1 MPSID
6 QAILKAQTGPDP
18 LIPSGA
24 RILVAVSGGP
34 DSLCLLHALSR
45 APKPFHISDLCAAH
59 MEHGLRGEESKADA
73 LFVQSFCDERGIPC
87 LVRRLD
93 IAAEAAR
100 RRQSIQE
107 TARQERYDFLKK
119 AADSFG
125 SELIATAHN
134 ANDQEETVLLNI
146 LRGTGLTGLKGIPE
160 RRGRIVRPLLDVPRT
175 EIEAYCREH
184 ELTPR
189 HDASNADPSHYLRNR
204 IRLELLP
211 MLEQD
216 YHPGIRASL
225 TRLSILS
232 QRDDDYLSRE
242 AQAVFDALREDSGED
257 IRLDP
262 EAVASLHPA
271 VASRVIRLAFE
282 AIRGTTDGL
291 LEKHVE
297 KTLGLALGT
306 EQGCVTSPN
315 PECIAHVA
323 GGSLVFGRER
333 FPVAATKRTA
343 AHFAWRIEATG
354 EPDPALSLPPVFEG
368 FLTERIDAGAIDR
381 GSLTV
386 RDWENGDRIDPLGM
400 GGRTKKL
407 QDVFS
412 DAKIPRDARREWPI
426 LCDSHG
432 PLWVP
437 GLVLAE
443 RAKIT
448 PATTTVLRLF
458 AVLPYE
464 APASDASLP
473 SS

>member
-6 QAILKAQTGPDP
+6 QAILKAQQGAEP
-18 LIPSGA
+18 LIPAGA
-24 RILVAVSGGP
+24 RVLVAVSGGP

-45 APKPFHISDLCAAH
+45 PPEPFSIAGVCAAH
-59 MEHGLRGEESKADA
+59 VEHGLRGDDSQADA
-73 LFVQSFCDERGIPC
+73 DFVTRFCDERGIPC
-87 LVRRLD
+87 LVRHLD

-100 RRQSIQE
+100 DNQSIQLA
-107 TARQERYDFLKK
+107 AREARYRFLEE
-119 AADSFG
+119 AADAFSCD
-125 SELIATAHN
+125 LIATAHT

-160 RRGRIVRPLLDVPRT
+160 RRGRIVRPLLGVSRAD
-175 EIEAYCREH
+175 IEAYCAAHGLE
-184 ELTPR
+184 PR
-189 HDASNADPSHYLRNR
+189 RDASNADPSHYLRNR

-211 MLEQD
+211 MLERD

-225 TRLSILS
+225 TRLSVLS

-242 AQAVFDALREDSGED
+242 AQALFEAMREPAGED
-257 IRLDP
+257 IRLDR
-262 EAVASLHPA
+262 ETVASLHPA
-271 VASRVIRLAFE
+271 IASRVVRLAFE
-282 AIRGTTDGL
+282 EVRGTTDGL

-297 KTLGLALGT
+297 KTLQLAAGT
-306 EQGCVTSPN
+306 ARECVTTAA
-315 PECIAHVA
+315 PECIAQAV
-323 GGSLVFGRER
+323 GGSLVFAG
-333 FPVAATKRTA
+333 PVRPAGSITRTVS
-343 AHFAWRIEATG
+343 HFAKGIEVPGA
-354 EPDPALSLPPVFEG
+354 PDLALSLPASFANALSARVDADATD
-368 FLTERIDAGAIDR
+368 TESVSARN
-381 GSLTV
+381 
-386 RDWENGDRIDPLGM
+386 WEPGDRIDPLGM

-407 QDVFS
+407 QDIFS
-412 DAKIPRDARREWPI
+412 DAKIPRDERRHWPVV
-426 LCDSHG
+426 CDSRG

-464 APASDASLP
+464 APKKDASPP